1 MQIRESCKKELL
13 QQLSWVKVVDVNVL
27 QRQRRT
33 VDTLQSSSSLA
44 NVGHILAVSSCKGGV
59 GKSTVAVNLACELQR
74 RGLRVGLL
82 DADIYGPSLPLMV
95 QPIDHAVKKSLHNA
109 KWIQPLECA
118 NGLKVMSFGYV
129 NPRSGAPGAGGK
141 GPAVMRGPIATRV
154 INQLVGIRYLS
165 CPTFFLFL
173 PFSCPYL
180 VPVPISLSLYH
191 IVQIY
196 SVIYTFFL
204 TPSLSSLH
212 IHVFCPTG
220 GCHRMGRFGLFIGG
234 YAPWDR

>member
-1 MQIRESCKKELL
+1 MNVQISESCKKELL
-13 QQLSWVKVVDVNVL
+13 QQLSWVKFVDVNVL
-27 QRQRRT
+27 KRQRRT
-33 VDTLQSSSSLA
+33 VDALQSSSLV

-95 QPIDHAVKKSLHNA
+95 QPIDHAVKKSLHNS
-109 KWIQPLECA
+109 KWIQPLECT

-154 INQLVGIRYLS
+154 INQLVCTLPYPTSFLS
-165 CPTFFLFL
+165 YN
-173 PFSCPYL
+173 S
-180 VPVPISLSLYH
+180 VISLFTRGFNCLCMLTYRSERPNGAIWTIYWL
-191 IVQIY
+191 ICLLVQ
-196 SVIYTFFL
+196 VIFK
-204 TPSLSSLH
+204 SH
-212 IHVFCPTG
+212 
-220 GCHRMGRFGLFIGG
+220 
-234 YAPWDR
+234 